1 MDACLSDAGCN
12 GMANQPWNLPELMAA
27 AGVEPLGGA
36 SLPRVALAS
45 LTDDS
50 RKVRPG
56 ACFVAVPGVQQ
67 DGAKFVEQARASGA
81 SVIIGGPDLPDMTG
95 IAAIKIAD
103 PRRALSHLA
112 AAFHRLRGN
121 STPPLRLIG
130 VTGTNGKTTVTWL
143 LRSIFKA
150 AGRKPAM
157 LGTVE
162 YDLISEKRSAPL
174 TTPGA
179 IELCESLATA
189 RDAGADWAV
198 FEVSSHALDQGRCDG
213 LTFSAGVFTNLTGD
227 HLDYHATMDAYATAK
242 KQLFQTLPHDAVA
255 VINADDPRGAE
266 FASASNAQIVL
277 YGIQSERVDVRG
289 ELQLLNRSGTS
300 FALHSSHLRVPIRLP
315 LIGTH
320 NVANALAAAA
330 TALGLGL
337 PFDAIRDGLES
348 VQGVPGRLQRVEPDG
363 WPFTVLV
370 DYAHTDDA
378 LRNVLTALRPLT
390 PGRLIC
396 VFGCGGDR
404 DRGKRPR
411 MAAAVGELAD
421 IAFVTSDNPR
431 TESPSTIIDQVL
443 GGFYQGSGC
452 RVESDIDRRNAIFS
466 AIEEARE
473 GDTILIAGKGHENY
487 QLVSDRVLHFD
498 DVEVAREA
506 LQHIARS
513 SQPALQE
520 EVA

>member
-1 MDACLSDAGCN
+1 MDACLPDAGCN
-12 GMANQPWNLPELMAA
+12 GMSNPPRNLSDLMAA
-27 AGVEPLGGA
+27 AGVVPIGGDPI
-36 SLPRVALAS
+36 PRALLSS

-56 ACFVAVPGVQQ
+56 ACFVAIPGTRQ
-67 DGAKFVEQARASGA
+67 DGARFIEQACSNGA
-81 SVIIGGPDLPDMTG
+81 SAIICGPDVPDSTGLPTVRV
-95 IAAIKIAD
+95 AD

-112 AAFHRLRGN
+112 AAFHGLRGD
-121 STPPLRLIG
+121 SPSPLKLIG
-130 VTGTNGKTTVTWL
+130 ITGTNGKTTVTWL
-143 LRSIFKA
+143 LRSILKA
-150 AGRKPAM
+150 AGHQPAM

-162 YDLISEKRSAPL
+162 YDLISHKRAAPL

-179 IELCESLATA
+179 IELCECLAAA
-189 RDAGADWAV
+189 RDAGADYAV

-213 LTFSAGVFTNLTGD
+213 LDFAAGVFTNLTGD
-227 HLDYHATMDAYATAK
+227 HLDYHATMDAYAAAK
-242 KQLFQTLPHDAVA
+242 MRLFEMLPGNAVA

-266 FASASNAQIVL
+266 FASSSNAPVVS
-277 YGIQSERVDVRG
+277 YGMESQRLDVCG
-289 ELQLLNRSGTS
+289 ELQLLDRSGSS
-300 FALHSSHLRVPIRLP
+300 FVLCATNARVPIRLP

-330 TALGLGL
+330 TALELGL
-337 PFDAIRDGLES
+337 PLDAIRQGLES

-363 WPFTVLV
+363 CPFSVLV

-411 MAAAVGELAD
+411 MAAVVAELAD

-431 TESPSTIIDQVL
+431 TESPSAVIEQISA
-443 GGFYQGSGC
+443 GFPRNSNC
-452 RVESDIDRRNAIFS
+452 RVETEIDRRTALFS
-466 AIEEARE
+466 AINEACE
-473 GDTILIAGKGHENY
+473 GDTVLIAGKGHENY
-487 QLVSDRVLHFD
+487 QLVGDRVLPFD
-498 DVEVAREA
+498 DAEVAREA
-506 LQHIARS
+506 LQEIEVS
-513 SQPALQE
+513 KQPALQE
-520 EVA
+520 EVT

>member
-1 MDACLSDAGCN
+1 
-12 GMANQPWNLPELMAA
+12 MAA
-27 AGVEPLGGA
+27 SGIAPISGG
-36 SLPRVALAS
+36 SIPRVTLSA

-56 ACFVAVPGVQQ
+56 ACFVAVPGIRQ
-67 DGAKFVEQARASGA
+67 DGTQFINQARLNGA
-81 SVIIGGPDLPDMTG
+81 SAIICGPDVPDLSDLPTVR
-95 IAAIKIAD
+95 IAD

-112 AAFHRLRGN
+112 AAFHGLRAE
-121 STPPLRLIG
+121 SPRPLKLIG
-130 VTGTNGKTTVTWL
+130 VTGTNGKTTVAWL
-143 LRSIFKA
+143 LRSILNA
-150 AGRKPAM
+150 AGHKPAM

-162 YDLISEKRSAPL
+162 YDLISHKRTAPL

-179 IELCESLATA
+179 IELCECLATA
-189 RDAGADWAV
+189 RDAGADYAV

-213 LTFSAGVFTNLTGD
+213 VSFSAGVFTNLTGD
-227 HLDYHATMDAYATAK
+227 HLDYHATMDAYAAAK
-242 KQLFQTLPHDAVA
+242 KRLFELLPDDAIA
-255 VINADDPRGAE
+255 VINGDDPRGAQ
-266 FASASNAQIVL
+266 FALASNAPVAF
-277 YGIQSERVDVRG
+277 YGIESQRVDVRG
-289 ELQLLNRSGTS
+289 ETPLPDRTGTS
-300 FALHSSHLRVPIRLP
+300 FVLHSNNTRTPIRLP

-330 TALGLGL
+330 TALGLGFPL
-337 PFDAIRDGLES
+337 DAIRQGLES
-348 VQGVPGRLQRVEPDG
+348 VQGVPGRLQRVEPNG
-363 WPFTVLV
+363 WPFAVLV

-411 MAAAVGELAD
+411 MAAVVAELAD

-431 TESPSTIIDQVL
+431 TESPADIIDQISA
-443 GGFYQGSGC
+443 GFPRNSNC
-452 RVESDIDRRNAIFS
+452 RVETEIDRRAALFS
-466 AIEEARE
+466 AISEAGD
-473 GDTILIAGKGHENY
+473 GDTVLIAGKGHENY
-487 QLVSDRVLHFD
+487 QIVGDRVLPFD

-506 LQHIARS
+506 LQPNDTSRHR
-513 SQPALQE
+513 ALQE